1 MLKNAPR
8 DAMNTPVWNTMI
20 WEALKAQ
27 RYQLAQSLY
36 VDMKRRGFSP
46 TTRTYQTLFSGLS
59 RIERW
64 NTFPKQLAN
73 ARSLYDDFQRHI
85 TSLKAHDAY
94 NPDITSTPL
103 AGYIK
108 ILGNAGEYQEIFDV
122 FYSLDQ
128 DGTYIANEFIY
139 TAIFQALADMRQV
152 LNGKGITAP
161 SQWDAKVA
169 SDVRM
174 LWNQMT
180 KPGASQTKTNAKF
193 SSSRPGP
200 ADQFA
205 ATAAISALSQG
216 EDVDHE
222 LAFKIARD
230 FFGLSKDEMSIVRGY
245 YPLTRQSLGAILKLC
260 NDAKQHSTCMHF
272 FQLVKRSN
280 KFQDIL
286 DRPHVEE
293 VLKSRYHLPSGGLG
307 LASLQLLEWMLQRE
321 KAGHGPQIRPAVSTY
336 NLVLTACWKAADWPS
351 AVTAF
356 DLMTGYQAEDLSD
369 EAVANGVVPR
379 HDRFRREGNRDLVP
393 PSLEALSSLARTAN
407 ATRQRSNIRA
417 CLRLIDRIEP
427 EVIFPGSPRGTGVNA
442 GSGKTAKNKVFFAT
456 KLAQA
461 VNEGWDLIKG
471 YADEFSREEFLKW
484 RSLKDRLNKSFNKKP
499 AGYAPTKLIKI
510 PDVV

>member
-1 MLKNAPR
+1 
-8 DAMNTPVWNTMI
+8 
-20 WEALKAQ
+20 
-27 RYQLAQSLY
+27 
-36 VDMKRRGFSP
+36 MKRRGFSP

-73 ARSLYDDFQRHI
+73 ARSLYHDFQRHI
-85 TSLKAHDAY
+85 TSLKNDDAY
-94 NPDITSTPL
+94 SPDITSIPL

-122 FYSLDQ
+122 FYSLDP
-128 DGTYIANEFIY
+128 DGTYTANEFIY
-139 TAIFQALADMRQV
+139 TAIFKALADMRQV

-180 KPGASQTKTNAKF
+180 KPGASQTQSKDKV
-193 SSSRPGP
+193 SSSRPARP
-200 ADQFA
+200 TDEYA

-222 LAFKIARD
+222 LAFKIAHD
-230 FFGLSKDEMSIVRGY
+230 FFGLSKDGVSIGKGY
-245 YPLTRQSLGAILKLC
+245 YPLNRHSLGAILKLC
-260 NDAKQHSTCMHF
+260 NDAKQHSTCAHF

-280 KFQDIL
+280 TFQCIL
-286 DRPHVEE
+286 DRLHVEE
-293 VLKSRYHLPSGGLG
+293 VLKSRYQLSPGGLG
-307 LASLQLLEWMLQRE
+307 VASLQHLEWMLQRE
-321 KAGHGPQIRPAVSTY
+321 KAGHGPHIRPAVSTY

-356 DLMTGYQAEDLSD
+356 YLMTGYQAADLSD
-369 EAVANGVVPR
+369 EAVANAVIPR
-379 HDRFRREGNRDLVP
+379 HDRSRREVSERLA
-393 PSLEALSSLARTAN
+393 PSLEALSSLLRTAN
-407 ATRQRSNIRA
+407 ATRQRSHVRA
-417 CLRLIDRIEP
+417 CLRLIDRIGP
-427 EVIFPGSPRGTGVNA
+427 EDILPVAKRPGATLREGD
-442 GSGKTAKNKVFFAT
+442 SGRTAKNKVFFAT

-461 VNEGWDLIKG
+461 VNEGWELIKG
-471 YADEFSREEFLKW
+471 SANEFSREEFLKW
-484 RSLKDRLNKSFNKKP
+484 RSLKDRLNRDFNRKP

-510 PDVV
+510 PDV